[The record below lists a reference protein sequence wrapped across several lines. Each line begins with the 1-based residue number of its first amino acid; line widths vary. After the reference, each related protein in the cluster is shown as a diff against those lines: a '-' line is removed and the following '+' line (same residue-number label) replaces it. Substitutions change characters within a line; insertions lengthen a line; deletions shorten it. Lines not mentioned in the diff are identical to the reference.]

1 MLPNLLPEY
10 FCLVSGVGVHPEDK
24 VAQDLAGRP
33 AGIADRNISPV
44 TSVLPPGC
52 KECTLDFVREHS
64 RNGQVILAVDG
75 KCKTST
81 EGQLV
86 SAGLAVTIPH
96 DPEVTGYFAE
106 IFEEAGILPEV
117 LKKRVE
123 KASLQIFA
131 NNTEGAEG
139 FDADRDWQDGRPEY
153 EIGGRKVTL
162 RSVVASGVGQGQGKY
177 TLAYVG
183 AILL

>member
-1 MLPNLLPEY
+1 MLPVLIPEY
-10 FCLVSGVGVHPEDK
+10 FCLISGVGVHEEDK

-33 AGIADRNISPV
+33 AGIADRNIQKI

-52 KECTLDFVREHS
+52 KEHPLKFFREQT
-64 RNGQVILAVDG
+64 RNGQFIAAVDG
-75 KCKTST
+75 KCKTSV
-81 EGQLV
+81 EGQIV

-106 IFEEAGILPEV
+106 IYEEVGLLSDILR
-117 LKKRVE
+117 KRVE

-131 NNTEGAEG
+131 NNNGAEDT
-139 FDADRDWQDGRPEY
+139 FVADREWQNGKTEY
-153 EIGGRKVTL
+153 VIGGRRVTL
-162 RSVVASGVGQGQGKY
+162 QSVVASGVGQGKGKY

>member
-1 MLPNLLPEY
+1 MLPVLIPEF
-10 FCLVSGVGVHPEDK
+10 FCLVSGVGVHEEDK

-33 AGIADRNISPV
+33 AGISDRNILPV

-52 KECTLDFVREHS
+52 KERPLEFFREAS

-75 KCKTST
+75 KCKTSV

-86 SAGLAVTIPH
+86 SAGLAVTIPE

-106 IFEEAGILPEV
+106 IYEQVGLLPDIL
-117 LKKRVE
+117 KRRVE

-131 NNTEGAEG
+131 NNNQAEDS
-139 FDADRDWQDGRPEY
+139 FVADRDWEDGRTEY
-153 EIGGRKVTL
+153 VIGGRKVTL
-162 RSVVASGVGQGQGKY
+162 RSVVAGGVGQGKGKY

-183 AILL
+183 AIFL